1 MSLIISLNSG
11 SSSLKF
17 QVFRMPSEVMLA
29 SGLVDRIG
37 LPSSTFNIKTNEQ
50 VESFTRDILDHRE
63 AIRLVI
69 EALKKHDVVA
79 DLKDLNGIGHR
90 VVHGGEKYSKST
102 LIDAQVESDIEAYAD
117 LAPLHNP
124 ANLLGIQ
131 VMREILPE
139 VPQVAVFDTAFHH
152 TMEPVSYM
160 YPLPMEYYDK
170 YKVRKYGFHGT
181 SHGYVTQRLREILG
195 TENSRRIISCH
206 LGNGGSLAAVKNGKC
221 INTTMGFT
229 PLAGIMMGT
238 RCGDIDP
245 SILVYLAEKENLSLH
260 QVTDI
265 CNKKSGLLGVSGV
278 SSDMRDI
285 EKAIQEGNVR
295 AKLAVDMYVQRVCA
309 TIAAYTVQLGGVD
322 AILFTAGI
330 GENSILVRQLI
341 IESLEDALPV
351 ALDRVANHI
360 RHKEGMISTASSKI
374 QVWVIPTDEELVI
387 ARDTYRL
394 MKSV

>member
-1 MSLIISLNSG
+1 MSLVMSLNSG

-17 QVFRMPSEVMLA
+17 QVFRMPSEILIA
-29 SGLVDRIG
+29 SGLVERIG
-37 LPSSTFNIKTNEQ
+37 LPSSIFNIKANDNDEN
-50 VESFTRDILDHRE
+50 FTQDIPDHKE
-63 AIRLVI
+63 AIRLVL
-69 EALKKHDVVA
+69 EALMRHHVVS
-79 DLKDLNGIGHR
+79 DLKELTGVGHR

-102 LIDAQVESDIEAYAD
+102 VIDAQVELDIEAYAD

-124 ANLLGIQ
+124 ANLLGVK
-131 VMREILPE
+131 VMRETLPTAL
-139 VPQVAVFDTAFHH
+139 QVAVFDTAFHH
-152 TMEPVSYM
+152 TMGPVSYM
-160 YPLPMEYYDK
+160 YPLPIEYYEK
-170 YKVRKYGFHGT
+170 YRIRKYGFHGT
-181 SHGYVTQRLREILG
+181 SHGYVTKRLREILG

-265 CNKKSGLLGVSGV
+265 CNKKSGLLGVSGI

-285 EKAIQEGNVR
+285 EDAIHAGNAR
-295 AKLAVDMYVQRVCA
+295 ARLAVDMYVQRVCS

-330 GENSILVRQLI
+330 GENSIYIRQLI

-351 ALDRVANHI
+351 ELDRTANHVK
-360 RHKEGMISTASSKI
+360 RKEAKISTSSSKI
-374 QVWVIPTDEELVI
+374 QVWVVPTNEELVI

-394 MKSV
+394 MK